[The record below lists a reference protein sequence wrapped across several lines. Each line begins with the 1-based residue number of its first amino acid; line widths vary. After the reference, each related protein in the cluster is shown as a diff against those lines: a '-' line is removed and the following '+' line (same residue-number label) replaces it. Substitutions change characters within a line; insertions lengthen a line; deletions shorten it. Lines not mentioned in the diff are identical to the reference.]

1 MNLERI
7 YQYRFA
13 AVNQKN
19 KLLSWKIISE
29 FIYKKLGEPK
39 SIIDPAAGNC
49 EFINQVPSLER
60 WAIDISEFSKKS
72 AHEKVKLIIGDN
84 LNVELP
90 ENYFEGV
97 FVSNFLEH
105 LRSQE
110 EVARFLER
118 MYKTLKPGGR
128 IAIMGPNFKYCAESY
143 FDFADHTVILTET
156 SLAEHLYG
164 AGFEIEKIHPK
175 FLPLSFRSKIPVS
188 GFLIKS
194 YLKLPF
200 AWRFMGKQFL
210 LIAKK

>member
-7 YQYRFA
+7 YQHRFA

-19 KLLSWKIISE
+19 KLSSWKIISE

-39 SIIDPAAGNC
+39 SILDPAAGNC
-49 EFINQVPSLER
+49 EFINQVPSEEC
-60 WAIDISEFSKKS
+60 WAVDISDFIKKS

-90 ENYFEGV
+90 ENYFEGI
-97 FVSNFLEH
+97 FISNFLEH

-110 EVARFLER
+110 EVALFLER
-118 MYKTLKPGGR
+118 MYKTLKTGGR
-128 IAIMGPNFKYCAESY
+128 IAIMGPNFKYCAANY

-156 SLAEHLYG
+156 SIAEHLYG
-164 AGFEIEKIHPK
+164 AGFKIEKIHPK
-175 FLPLSFRSKIPVS
+175 FLPLSFRSKIPAWN
-188 GFLIKS
+188 FLIKS
-194 YLKLPF
+194 YLALPF
-200 AWRFMGKQFL
+200 AWVFMGKQFL

>member
-13 AVNQKN
+13 AVNQRN
-19 KLLSWKIISE
+19 KLSSWKIISE

-49 EFINQVPSLER
+49 EFINQIPSEER

-128 IAIMGPNFKYCAESY
+128 IAIMGPNFKYCAASY